1 MVSDLLDKLEQITG
15 AQGLVVGDDLRARA
29 ESSMSIQPH
38 NAIALVRPK
47 TTEELSGVMALCHE
61 HGQAV
66 VVQGGL
72 TGLVDGGLA
81 GENELAISLER
92 MNAIETVDVAG
103 RTITAGAGATI
114 QAIQEAA
121 AEHILLFGVDWGA
134 RGSAMV
140 GGAIA
145 VNAGGNAVLRYGMM
159 REQVLGLEVVL
170 ADGTILSSM
179 NNLLKNNTGYDL
191 KQLFIGSEGTLGIIT
206 RAVLRLRSAPK
217 CVQTALVA
225 VESFDDVVA
234 LLGRLDAGFAGALTA
249 FEVMWQD
256 HYEMIV
262 REGGHQWVMPEGYPY
277 YVVVEAT
284 GGDEEADTE
293 RFETVLGEAMEAEI
307 VADAALCSSST
318 QRDAVWEIR
327 EDVETFL
334 RVLDPSINFDVSVP
348 IGDTEEYVAKVYA
361 DIKSIFPD
369 ARGTVFGHLGDNNLH
384 LCWTVGSDSPEARA
398 GVSKVVYDNLE
409 PYGGAVSAEHGIGLA
424 KRKYL
429 AYSRNSEEIAWMQRL
444 KRTFDPDN
452 ILNPGRI
459 VDIGT

>member
-1 MVSDLLDKLEQITG
+1 MSGLIADLGEIVG
-15 AQGLVVGDDLRARA
+15 PRGLVVGDDLRARA
-29 ESSMSIQPH
+29 ESSTSVESH
-38 NAIALVRPK
+38 KAIALVRPE
-47 TTEELSGVMALCHE
+47 TTEELSEVVALCHE
-61 HGQAV
+61 RGQAV

-81 GENELAISLER
+81 GDGELAISLER
-92 MNAIETVDVAG
+92 MNAIEPVDVAG
-103 RTITAGAGATI
+103 RNIVAGAGATI

-121 AEHILLFGVDWGA
+121 AEHDLLFGVDWGA

-140 GGAIA
+140 GGSIA
-145 VNAGGNAVLRYGMM
+145 ANAGGNAVLRYGMM

-170 ADGTILSSM
+170 ADGTVLSSM

-225 VESFDDVVA
+225 VEGFDDVVA
-234 LLGRLDAGFAGALTA
+234 LLGRLDAGLAGGLSA
-249 FEVMWQD
+249 FEVMWQE

-262 REGGHQWVMPEGYPY
+262 REGGHQWVLPEGYSY

-284 GGDEEADTE
+284 GANEETDAE

-307 VADAALCSSST
+307 VVDAALCTSTT

-327 EDVETFL
+327 EDVETFF
-334 RVLDPSINFDVSVP
+334 RVLDPPITFDVSVP
-348 IGDTEEYVAKVYA
+348 IRDTEAYVEKVCA
-361 DIKSIFPD
+361 DMKSSFPD

-384 LCWTVGSDSPEARA
+384 FCWTVGSDSQEARA
-398 GVSKVVYDNLE
+398 GVSKVVYDNLQ
-409 PYGGAVSAEHGIGLA
+409 PYGGAVSAEHGIGRA

-444 KRTFDPDN
+444 KRTFDPHN

-459 VDIGT
+459 VDIGA